1 MQSLFDLTMKAIT
14 SMSFS
19 IFITCFVFY
28 RSDRKLRETK
38 RWKNSAIKLLSD
50 LLGRNALSSQCRHK
64 RIAAALLNQP

>member
-1 MQSLFDLTMKAIT
+1 MQPLFDLTMKAIT

-38 RWKNSAIKLLSD
+38 RWKNSATKLLSF
-50 LLGRNALSSQCRHK
+50 
-64 RIAAALLNQP
+64 